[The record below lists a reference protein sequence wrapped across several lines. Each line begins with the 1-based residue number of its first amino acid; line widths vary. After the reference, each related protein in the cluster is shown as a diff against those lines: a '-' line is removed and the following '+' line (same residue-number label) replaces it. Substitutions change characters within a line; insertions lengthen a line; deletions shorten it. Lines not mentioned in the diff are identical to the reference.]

1 MDTDSEL
8 REGEC
13 GVSGSSVPESGCY
26 GVALHSLKT
35 ELNTADE
42 VPAKREPGSGARRAT
57 GLQRTSARIGGALA
71 AVLNNAPE
79 SLLLEAE

>member
-1 MDTDSEL
+1 MDTDSKL

-42 VPAKREPGSGARRAT
+42 VPAKRERRLW
-57 GLQRTSARIGGALA
+57 G
-71 AVLNNAPE
+71 
-79 SLLLEAE
+79 